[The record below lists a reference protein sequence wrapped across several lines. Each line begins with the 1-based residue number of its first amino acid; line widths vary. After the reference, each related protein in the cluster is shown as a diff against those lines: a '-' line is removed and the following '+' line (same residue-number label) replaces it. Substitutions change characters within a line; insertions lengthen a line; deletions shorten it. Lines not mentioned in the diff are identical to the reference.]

1 LEDLLFSAGLPVW
14 WAVSFAVAA
23 VLLRRIKSG
32 VPGRRLF
39 FAIIILAVFAM
50 FSLMPYLVL
59 FLAAPL
65 LIVFMFAPKWWFRVG
80 VFVTSLSMAAG
91 LHLAFAQFTADRK
104 EAKALLLAMIDDDS
118 GAWKDS
124 LARIVGEWPAE
135 PAPELPAEKALT
147 GMPGGRDRFVSD
159 SFDGKMAFAPGRE
172 SEGAAAAGL
181 NLALPIPEGY
191 ALDASPSSDGSL
203 AVLVFRGAKGDRILA
218 VFPDSGGTSP
228 GGPDLEAVRAAYA
241 DTAALEHGLAP
252 LVRLFENAGWTVS
265 LAASPEAAQNS
276 EGMVASRATA
286 ILTPN
291 ESVRR
296 GGDFG
301 IDVDLLGGAVVAGGT
316 SRRFWLLVM
325 CDNME
330 SGLQTAVT
338 WLNRLAAENPAA
350 DRGG

>member
-1 LEDLLFSAGLPVW
+1 LEELLFSLGLPVW

-23 VLLRRIKSG
+23 ILLRRIKSG
-32 VPGRRLF
+32 VPGRRPF
-39 FAIIILAVFAM
+39 FALIVLAVFAM

-59 FLAAPL
+59 FLAVPL
-65 LIVFMFAPKWWFRVG
+65 LIVFMFAPKWWFRIG
-80 VFVTSLSMAAG
+80 VLATSLSMAAG
-91 LHLAFAQFTADRK
+91 LYLAFAQFTADRK
-104 EAKALLLAMIDDDS
+104 EAKALLLAMIDDAS

-124 LARIVGEWPAE
+124 LARIAGEWSAE

-147 GMPGGRDRFVSD
+147 GMPGGKDKFVSD
-159 SFDGKMAFAPGRE
+159 SFDGKMAFAFAGE
-172 SEGAAAAGL
+172 SGGVAAGL
-181 NLALPIPEGY
+181 DFAPPIPEGY

-218 VFPDSGGTSP
+218 VFPDPRGISR
-228 GGPDLEAVRAAYA
+228 GGPDLEAVRAAYIE
-241 DTAALEHGLAP
+241 TAALEHDLAP
-252 LVRLFENAGWTVS
+252 LVRLFESAGWTVS
-265 LAASPEAAQNS
+265 FAAPPEAAQS
-276 EGMVASRATA
+276 SGGMVASRATA

-301 IDVDLLGGAVVAGGT
+301 IDVDLLGGAVVAGGK
-316 SRRFWLLVM
+316 SRRFWLMVM

-330 SGLQTAVT
+330 SGLRTAVT
-338 WLNRLAAENPAA
+338 WLNRLEAGNPAA